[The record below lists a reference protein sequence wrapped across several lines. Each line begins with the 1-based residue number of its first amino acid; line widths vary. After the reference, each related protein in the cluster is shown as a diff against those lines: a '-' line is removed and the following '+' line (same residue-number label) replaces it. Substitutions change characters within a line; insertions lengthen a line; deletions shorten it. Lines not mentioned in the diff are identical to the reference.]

1 VTVDLA
7 RARRIVLPTL
17 VTLVTAVVADAQD
30 PADRVPIHIGVEH
43 LHNTGSCKG
52 ELIVDKWLFS
62 FRSTDRPND
71 DRDWKLKELKAAESK
86 KPDEL
91 VLRTRDAV
99 RGLGLDKNYKFRVPG
114 GLDRK
119 VLDYMNE
126 RID

>member
-1 VTVDLA
+1 MTSITRTVLA
-7 RARRIVLPTL
+7 AL
-17 VTLVTAVVADAQD
+17 VAITVAGAAAAQN
-30 PADRVPIHIGVEH
+30 PADRVPIHIAVEH

-52 ELIVDKWLFS
+52 ELIIDKWLFS
-62 FRSTDRPND
+62 YRSTDRPTDN
-71 DRDWKLKELKAAESK
+71 RDWKLTELKAAESK

-91 VLRTRDAV
+91 VLKTRDSV